1 MLDSYPL
8 PSKNEEEEMEEGNDW
23 SKSLVA
29 KKVTAMRARAP
40 IWCER
45 VQGVE
50 EGGPNTLLLMLTVL
64 PIALFDYQ

>member
-1 MLDSYPL
+1 MLDSYPFPL
-8 PSKNEEEEMEEGNDW
+8 KVEEEEMEEENDW

-29 KKVTAMRARAP
+29 KKVTATRARAP

-50 EGGPNTLLLMLTVL
+50 VEGPKTLLLMLPVL
-64 PIALFDYQ
+64 PIALVDYE

>member
-1 MLDSYPL
+1 MEDE
-8 PSKNEEEEMEEGNDW
+8 NEW

-40 IWCER
+40 IWCDR

-50 EGGPNTLLLMLTVL
+50 VGGPKNLFLMLLVL
-64 PIALFDYQ
+64 PISLFD